1 MPPFDGGTTV
11 PELCGER
18 RIYAWRHEQVEED
31 QSALFVAQDQ
41 LGESVSGVVVQ
52 GLVAVDG
59 NGQAQQLAYFGIAD
73 VRFQCSSRS
82 CDRLQP
88 QERIS
93 IVIERRRRRPRI
105 VRSERDPFVQ
115 DEFVDLACRKSVR
128 SLGDGIQDSVQ
139 PGEGHGAH
147 PIVAR
152 PEVVKWTRLLMRD
165 RWTAL
170 PIGVEG
176 GCRTV
181 DARRSPSAG
190 TVRSPSSLRNVL
202 RDGVRDGSRSL
213 TRKSARVTVVSDCT
227 HTGLRPLAEATPIA
241 ED

>member
-18 RIYAWRHEQVEED
+18 RIYTRRHEQVEED

-52 GLVAVDG
+52 GLGAVDG

-82 CDRLQP
+82 YDRLQP

-105 VRSERDPFVQ
+105 VRGEREPFVQ
-115 DEFVDLACRKSVR
+115 DELVYLACRKAVR
-128 SLGDGIQDSVQ
+128 SLGDGIQDSMQ

-147 PIVAR
+147 PVVAR

-165 RWTAL
+165 RWTSL

-176 GCRTV
+176 GCPTM

-190 TVRSPSSLRNVL
+190 TVRLPSSLRNVL
-202 RDGVRDGSRSL
+202 RDGIRTGLRSL
-213 TRKSARVTVVSDCT
+213 TRKPARVTVVSDRT
-227 HTGLRPLAEATPIA
+227 HTGLRLSRRLPPIA